1 MKKEMTRDFIYGI
14 RSVLEA
20 ISEGKT
26 INKVLVQQGAKGDL
40 FGELMDTLKREK
52 IVFQRVPI
60 QKLNHMVKKNHQGVI
75 AMISPLPYH
84 ELDHIIQEIYESGKD
99 PFVLMLD
106 LSLIHI

>member
-1 MKKEMTRDFIYGI
+1 MKKEMTKDFTYGI

-26 INKVLVQQGAKGDL
+26 INKVFVQQGAKGDL

-84 ELDHIIQEIYESGKD
+84 ELDHIIQEIYE
-99 PFVLMLD
+99 